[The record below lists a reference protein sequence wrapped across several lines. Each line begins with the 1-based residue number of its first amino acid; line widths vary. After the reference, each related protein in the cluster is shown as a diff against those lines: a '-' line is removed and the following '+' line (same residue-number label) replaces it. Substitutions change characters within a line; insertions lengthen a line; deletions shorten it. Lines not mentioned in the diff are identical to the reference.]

1 MAILAPGKADGAS
14 LSAISEKVFAGERI
28 SPEEALLLLEKA
40 SPAELSALATERRRQ
55 RRPDNVVGYVVGRIL
70 NYTNVCWV
78 RCRFCA
84 FYRVPNHAEGYLLS
98 DEEILEK
105 VRNTVEVAG
114 KVEGRR
120 SKVERAEL
128 SPITHHTS
136 QNPKSPEGTP
146 GLCRSKIQNLPKGLR
161 DSVGAKSKIDLRPSA
176 FDLPTESV
184 EILFQG
190 GLNPKLKI
198 DYYENIFKKI
208 KKAFPQVILHALSP
222 AEIIYIAHIS
232 RLTLRDCLQRLKDA
246 GLHSIP
252 GAGGE
257 ILVDRVRKII
267 APYKDTTEEWLEC
280 MRTAASLGIR
290 STASMMFGHVE
301 TLEDR
306 VEHLTR
312 IRDLQDECQ
321 PFRAFITW
329 SFQPE
334 DTQLPIAHKASG
346 WDYLRTLAVSRIFL
360 DNIDNLQ
367 VSFLTQGPKI
377 AQLGLAYG
385 ANDFGS
391 IMIEE
396 NVVSAKGNKFIVS
409 SQEFERLVSDAGYEP
424 RRRNTRYEL
433 L

>member
-1 MAILAPGKADGAS
+1 MESVAPAPTIESVAD
-14 LSAISEKVFAGERI
+14 KVYAGERLT
-28 SPEEALLLLEKA
+28 PEDALTLFRHPHL
-40 SPAELSALATERRRQ
+40 PELAALADFQRQ
-55 RRPDNVVGYVVGRIL
+55 RKVPGRIVTYIVGRIL

-78 RCRFCA
+78 RCKFCA
-84 FYRVPNHAEGYLLS
+84 FYRVPGSPEGYLLS

-105 VRNTVEVAG
+105 VGDTVARG
-114 KVEGRR
+114 G
-120 SKVERAEL
+120 
-128 SPITHHTS
+128 
-136 QNPKSPEGTP
+136 
-146 GLCRSKIQNLPKGLR
+146 
-161 DSVGAKSKIDLRPSA
+161 
-176 FDLPTESV
+176 V

-198 DYYENIFKKI
+198 DYFERIFAKI
-208 KKAFPQVILHALSP
+208 KERYPQVILHALSP

-232 RLTLRDCLQRLKDA
+232 KLRLEECLRRLQAA

-280 MRTAASLGIR
+280 MRAAAGLGIR

-306 VEHLTR
+306 VEHLAR
-312 IRDLQDECQ
+312 IRALQDECA

-329 SFQPE
+329 NFQPE
-334 DTQLPIAHKASG
+334 DTQLPIPHKASG
-346 WDYLRTLAVSRIFL
+346 LDYLRTVAVARLFL
-360 DNIDNLQ
+360 DNVDNLQ
-367 VSFLTQGPKI
+367 VSILTQGPKI
-377 AQLGLAYG
+377 AQLALGYG

-396 NVVSAKGNKFIVS
+396 NVVSAAGNKYILDAR
-409 SQEFERLVSDAGYEP
+409 EFERLIRDAGYEP

-433 L
+433 LDPEPLPA

>member
-1 MAILAPGKADGAS
+1 MATAAPSRLDGITFDNVAR
-14 LSAISEKVFAGERI
+14 KVFAGERI
-28 SPEEALLLLEKA
+28 SQDEALFLFHH
-40 SPAELSALATERRRQ
+40 PNPIDLATLANARRQ
-55 RRPDNVVGYVVGRIL
+55 QRKPDRTVSYIIGRIL

-78 RCRFCA
+78 RCKFCA

-98 DEEILEK
+98 DEEILDK
-105 VRNTVEVAG
+105 VGDTV
-114 KVEGRR
+114 
-120 SKVERAEL
+120 SK
-128 SPITHHTS
+128 
-136 QNPKSPEGTP
+136 G
-146 GLCRSKIQNLPKGLR
+146 G
-161 DSVGAKSKIDLRPSA
+161 
-176 FDLPTESV
+176 V

-198 DYYENIFKKI
+198 DYYEDIFRKI
-208 KKAFPQVILHALSP
+208 KTAYPDVILHALSP

-232 RLTLRDCLQRLKDA
+232 KLTLKDTLMRLKDA

-267 APYKDTTEEWLEC
+267 APYKDTTDEWLEC
-280 MRTAASLGIR
+280 MRTASALGIR

-306 VEHLTR
+306 VEHLGR
-312 IRDLQDECQ
+312 IRDLQDECS

-329 SFQPE
+329 NFQPE
-334 DTQLPIAHKASG
+334 DTNLPIPVKASG
-346 WDYLRTLAVSRIFL
+346 FDYLRTVAVSRIFL

-367 VSFLTQGPKI
+367 VSILTQGPKI
-377 AQLGLAYG
+377 AQMALEYG

-391 IMIEE
+391 VMIEE
-396 NVVSAKGNKFIVS
+396 NVVSAAGNKFILDAK
-409 SQEFERLVSDAGYEP
+409 EFKRLIQDAGYEA

-433 L
+433 I

>member
-1 MAILAPGKADGAS
+1 MAATGTLDTNTIAA
-14 LSAISEKVFAGERI
+14 KVQEGDRI
-28 SPEEALLLLEKA
+28 SAEDALFLFQHA
-40 SPAELSALATERRRQ
+40 SPLELSALATLRREQSAPGRTIS
-55 RRPDNVVGYVVGRIL
+55 YIVGRIL

-78 RCRFCA
+78 RCKFCA
-84 FYRVPNHAEGYLLS
+84 FYRVPNHPKGYVLS
-98 DEEILEK
+98 DDDILEK
-105 VRNTVEVAG
+105 VGHTVAT
-114 KVEGRR
+114 
-120 SKVERAEL
+120 AYEL
-128 SPITHHTS
+128 DRHLGV
-136 QNPKSPEGTP
+136 PEGTD
-146 GLCRSKIQNLPKGLR
+146 R
-161 DSVGAKSKIDLRPSA
+161 A
-176 FDLPTESV
+176 ESV

-190 GLNPKLKI
+190 GLNPKLKL
-198 DYYENIFKKI
+198 DYYEGIFRKI
-208 KKAFPQVILHALSP
+208 KERFPEVILHALSP

-232 RLTLRDCLQRLKDA
+232 KVTLENCLVRLRDA

-257 ILVDRVRKII
+257 ILVDRVRSLI
-267 APYKDTTEEWLEC
+267 APYKDTTEEWLAC
-280 MRTAASLGIR
+280 MRTASKLGIR

-306 VEHLTR
+306 VEHLQR
-312 IRDLQDECQ
+312 IRDLQDECA

-334 DTQLPIAHKASG
+334 DTQLPIPHKASG

-360 DNIDNLQ
+360 DNIPNVQL
-367 VSFLTQGPKI
+367 SILTQGPKI

-396 NVVSAKGNKFIVS
+396 NVVSAAGNKFILS
-409 SQEFERLVSDAGYEP
+409 ASEFERLIRDAGYAP

-433 L
+433 I

>member
-1 MAILAPGKADGAS
+1 MAATGTLDTNTITA
-14 LSAISEKVFAGERI
+14 KVQEGDRI
-28 SPEEALLLLEKA
+28 SAEDALFLFQHA
-40 SPAELSALATERRRQ
+40 SPLELSALATLRREQSAPGRTIS
-55 RRPDNVVGYVVGRIL
+55 YIVGRIL

-78 RCRFCA
+78 RCKFCA
-84 FYRVPNHAEGYLLS
+84 FYRVPNHPEGYVLS
-98 DEEILEK
+98 DDDILEK
-105 VRNTVEVAG
+105 VGHTVATAYELDRHLGVP
-114 KVEGRR
+114 
-120 SKVERAEL
+120 ERTDRA
-128 SPITHHTS
+128 
-136 QNPKSPEGTP
+136 
-146 GLCRSKIQNLPKGLR
+146 
-161 DSVGAKSKIDLRPSA
+161 
-176 FDLPTESV
+176 ESV

-190 GLNPKLKI
+190 GLNPKLKL
-198 DYYENIFKKI
+198 DYYEGIFRKI
-208 KKAFPQVILHALSP
+208 KERFPEVILHALSP

-232 RLTLRDCLQRLKDA
+232 KVTLENCLVRLKDA

-257 ILVDRVRKII
+257 ILVDRVRSLI
-267 APYKDTTEEWLEC
+267 APYKDTTEEWLAC
-280 MRTAASLGIR
+280 MRTASKLGIR

-306 VEHLTR
+306 VEHLQR
-312 IRDLQDECQ
+312 IRNLQDECA

-334 DTQLPIAHKASG
+334 DTQLPIPHKASG

-360 DNIDNLQ
+360 DNIPNVQL
-367 VSFLTQGPKI
+367 SILTQGPKI

-396 NVVSAKGNKFIVS
+396 NVVSAAGNKFILS
-409 SQEFERLVSDAGYEP
+409 ASEFERLIRDAGYAP

-433 L
+433 I